1 MGGLPSYE
9 QMLEQA
15 YAKVKAPGKEERFE
29 IPQAEAFVQGSFT
42 VIKNFSQIADYLRRD
57 VKHMLKFFAR
67 ELAAPGSLEG
77 GKAIFQTRVSQKTI
91 QQKLE
96 EYVNEFVLCKECR
109 RPDTKL
115 IKEDRITVMKCEACG
130 AKCPVKQL
138 K

>member
-1 MGGLPSYE
+1 MEYE
-9 QMLEQA
+9 KLLEEA
-15 YAKVKAPGKEERFE
+15 YSKIKTAGKDERFE
-29 IPQAEAFVQGSFT
+29 IPQAESFVQGAFT
-42 VIKNFSQIADYLRRD
+42 IVKNFSQIADYLRRD

-77 GKAIFQTRVSQKTI
+77 GKAIFQTRVSQKTV

-96 EYVNEFVLCKECR
+96 EYINEYVLCKECK

-115 IKEDRITVMKCEACG
+115 IKEERIMVMKCEACG
-130 AKCPVKQL
+130 AKCAVKQL

>member
-1 MGGLPSYE
+1 MPLPSYE
-9 QMLEQA
+9 KMLEEA
-15 YAKVKAPGKEERFE
+15 YAKIKTPGKDKRFE
-29 IPQAEAFVQGSFT
+29 IPEAESFIQGNLT
-42 VIKNFSQIADYLRRD
+42 VIKNFSHIADYLRRD
-57 VKHMLKFFAR
+57 VKHMLKYFTR

-96 EYVNEFVLCKECR
+96 DYINEFVLCKECK

-115 IKEDRITVMKCEACG
+115 IKEGRIVVMKCEACG

>member
-1 MGGLPSYE
+1 MESYE
-9 QMLEQA
+9 KMLEEA
-15 YAKVKAPGKEERFE
+15 YSRIKTTGKDMRFE
-29 IPQAEAFVQGSFT
+29 IPQAEAFIQGAYT
-42 VIKNFSQIADYLRRD
+42 IIKNFSQIADYLRRD

-77 GKAIFQTRVSQKTI
+77 GKAIFQTRVSQKTV

-96 EYVNEFVLCKECR
+96 DYINEYVLCKECK

-115 IKEDRITVMKCEACG
+115 IKENRILVMKCEACG
-130 AKCPVKQL
+130 AICPVKQL